1 MQQWVKAP
9 LDFFWNRIGKKTPSR
24 AWMKQNLEAQGWE
37 TVSHSS
43 RLHGLCFQPF
53 PSDAAV
59 PEGRAFASAS
69 IPQRPTNEP
78 LGEGTRHHF
87 RELLFEN

>member
-1 MQQWVKAP
+1 
-9 LDFFWNRIGKKTPSR
+9 
-24 AWMKQNLEAQGWE
+24 MKQNLEAQGWE

-78 LGEGTRHHF
+78 LGEGTQHHF